1 MVLVPKI
8 SSCDPIV
15 LMDLIRRRWKRSTK
29 SLDAEGSIVV
39 SIFLIAICKSEFIF
53 DVKVE
58 DFVM

>member
-1 MVLVPKI
+1 
-8 SSCDPIV
+8 
-15 LMDLIRRRWKRSTK
+15 LIRRRWKRSTK

>member
-29 SLDAEGSIVV
+29 S
-39 SIFLIAICKSEFIF
+39 ICKSEFIF